1 MEGVEE
7 LLVSWEEFPGASGY
21 RIQWRSEGSQEFEED
36 TTGESATSY
45 IITGLN
51 PGTKYTV
58 RVIAVLSGTDSLPSS
73 EVTATPRE
81 EGIPQP
87 PLDREQRGGGGCAI
101 GSTVP
106 GEVSQSAL
114 FNMLVV
120 MSALLAASRR
130 KKRLKQGRNRGKLT
144 GGNRQT

>member
-1 MEGVEE
+1 MTGVEVTEE
-7 LLVSWEEFPGASGY
+7 LRQLSVSWEEFPGASGY
-21 RIQWRSEGSQEFEED
+21 KIQWKSEGSQEFDQED
-36 TTGESATSY
+36 TVTGESATSY

-106 GEVSQSAL
+106 GEVSQSAF

-120 MSALLAASRR
+120 MSVLLAASRR
-130 KKRLKQGRNRGKLT
+130 KKE
-144 GGNRQT
+144 